1 MLCKITI
8 PPKCG
13 AHKNGC
19 CSLQHFFMETALQ
32 VNTSNRQILKIA
44 VPISLAMMVPQAN
57 FIINNIFLGH
67 LNEQSLATASIT
79 GVYYLIFG
87 SVGYGLNNG
96 LQALIARRAG
106 ENKPEEIGRLFSQG
120 VLISLLIALFG
131 ILVTYFV
138 APLIL
143 RASLHSEETYRM
155 SVDFLR
161 IRIWGLPFLFIYQ
174 MRNALLVGTNQSRF
188 LIAGT
193 LAEAAAN
200 IFFDYTLIF
209 GKLGF
214 PNLGFN
220 GAAYASVIAEFTGM
234 FVIYLVIQAKGIGQ
248 RFQLF
253 QSFRWDAG
261 QARLIAGMSG
271 PLVFQHAISIISWVF
286 FYILVEHHGQ
296 TSLAVSNTMRN
307 VFGFF
312 GVAVWAFAATSN
324 AMVSNVIGQQK
335 HDEVLPL
342 IGKITKLSAGTALS
356 ICLLLNLFP
365 QLFLS
370 IYGQGPAFMEMAIP
384 VLRLVSS
391 ALVLMAF
398 GTVWLQA
405 VTGTGNSRM
414 TFLIELGAI
423 IVYCS
428 YVYLTLEVY
437 QLPII
442 WGWASEILYWSL
454 MFGLSYTYL
463 KKGKWQQK
471 KI

>member
-1 MLCKITI
+1 M
-8 PPKCG
+8 
-13 AHKNGC
+13 
-19 CSLQHFFMETALQ
+19 
-32 VNTSNRQILKIA
+32 
-44 VPISLAMMVPQAN
+44 PISLAMMVPQAN

-87 SVGYGLNNG
+87 SIGYGLNNG

-106 ENKPEEIGRLFSQG
+106 ENKPEEIGKLFSQG
-120 VLISLLIALFG
+120 VLISLLIAVFG
-131 ILVTYFV
+131 ILFTYFV

-220 GAAYASVIAEFTGM
+220 GAAYASVIAEFMGM
-234 FVIYLVIQAKGIGQ
+234 FVIYLVIQAKGIGK

-253 QSFRWDAG
+253 QRFAWDNR
-261 QARLIAGMSG
+261 QARLIASMSG

-312 GVAVWAFAATSN
+312 GVAVWAFASTSN

-335 HDEVLPL
+335 HQEVLPL
-342 IGKITKLSAGTALS
+342 VFKITRLSVGTALG

-365 QLFLS
+365 QVFLS
-370 IYGQGPAFMEMAIP
+370 IYGQGPAFMEMGIP

-391 ALVLMAF
+391 ALVLMGF

-405 VTGTGNSRM
+405 VTGTGNSRV

-423 IVYCS
+423 IVYCT

-454 MFGLSYTYL
+454 MFVLSYYYL
-463 KKGKWQQK
+463 TRGRWQQK